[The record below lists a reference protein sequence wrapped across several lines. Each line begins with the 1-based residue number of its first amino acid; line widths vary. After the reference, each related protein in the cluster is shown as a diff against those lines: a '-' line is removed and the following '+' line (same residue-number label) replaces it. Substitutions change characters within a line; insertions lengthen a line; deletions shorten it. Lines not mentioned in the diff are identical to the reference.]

1 MAVPGDEQDEFA
13 AHLALDTALSVGEVW
28 CLGEIGELGQ

>member
-1 MAVPGDEQDEFA
+1 MAVTSDEQDEFA
-13 AHLALDTALSVGEVW
+13 AHLALDAALRVGEVW